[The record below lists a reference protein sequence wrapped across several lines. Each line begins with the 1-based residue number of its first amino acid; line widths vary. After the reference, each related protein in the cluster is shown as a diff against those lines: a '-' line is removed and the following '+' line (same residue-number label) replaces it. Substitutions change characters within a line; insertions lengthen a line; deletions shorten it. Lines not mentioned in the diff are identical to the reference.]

1 MVLMHDADIVIHR
14 ECCHVRWPTLCGSS
28 EGTRDLNS
36 WIVRRGR
43 VSLNS
48 DIGGP
53 AMAVLVIRNGF
64 SAVKTIGGESERID
78 DAGIQQIRVTESQ
91 SLRQSFIS
99 GPSGSA
105 RDSVARAQ
113 QIVIQVV
120 RRRAVV
126 LFHQISAEDRV
137 LVALLQVDS
146 SNRHRIVG
154 AACTAVNHPAARI
167 GRARQQL

>member
-1 MVLMHDADIVIHR
+1 MVLVHDADIVIHR

-64 SAVKTIGGESERID
+64 PAVETNRGEAEKIHH
-78 DAGIQQIRVTESQ
+78 AGIQQIGVNGSK
-91 SLRQSFIS
+91 SLGHSFIS
-99 GPSGSA
+99 
-105 RDSVARAQ
+105 
-113 QIVIQVV
+113 
-120 RRRAVV
+120 
-126 LFHQISAEDRV
+126 
-137 LVALLQVDS
+137 
-146 SNRHRIVG
+146 
-154 AACTAVNHPAARI
+154 
-167 GRARQQL
+167 